1 MKKTVK
7 RYSQISVLLSII
19 LACTPQRENE
29 NPFDKDAIKASLE
42 LIAESP
48 NRWTGISVSK
58 EGRMFVCF
66 PRWSRQV
73 PVSVGE
79 IIGGE
84 VKPYPDQEW
93 NNWIDGNADANKFI
107 CIQSVYVDY
116 ENYLWILDPA
126 SPYLRGVVD
135 AGARIHKFDLS
146 DNRLIRTYFIPDS
159 VATGNAYLNDIRID
173 TKSETAYITES
184 GLGAVIVV
192 DLRTGNALRRLANH
206 YSTKAE
212 LDSITVE
219 GVSLKIKIHADGI
232 ALSPD
237 REHLYYHPLSGRH
250 LYRVP
255 TKELRDA
262 SISDTLIETKVER
275 VAEVGVN
282 DGILCD
288 RFGNIFL
295 SGLESNSINVW
306 NTKNKVV
313 RIIEDERIQWPD
325 TFTRDSDG
333 NVYFTVARLHLP
345 PDPNNLFKIFKIVF
359 EYEKLKLMDSAMAIE
374 ALRPKE

>member
-1 MKKTVK
+1 MKTTLK
-7 RYSQISVLLSII
+7 RSYQIPVLLMII
-19 LACTPQRENE
+19 LACHSQREIE
-29 NPFDKDAIKASLE
+29 NPFNKDAIKASLE

-48 NRWTGISVSK
+48 NRWTGICISK

-66 PRWSRQV
+66 PRWSNQV

-79 IIGGE
+79 IVNGE
-84 VKPYPDQEW
+84 VKPYPDPDW
-93 NNWIDGNADANKFI
+93 NNWIDGTADVNKFI
-107 CIQSVYVDY
+107 CIQSVYVDD

-135 AGARIHKFDLS
+135 EGARIYKFDLS

-159 VATGNAYLNDIRID
+159 IAAGKSYLNDIRID
-173 TKSETAYITES
+173 TKFEIAYITES
-184 GLGAVIVV
+184 GLGAIIIV
-192 DLRTGNALRRLANH
+192 DLRTGSSLRRLANH

-219 GVSLKIKIHADGI
+219 GISIKAKIHADGI

-237 REHLYYHPLSGRH
+237 KTHLYYQSLSGRH

-255 TKELRDA
+255 TKELSDA
-262 SISDTLIETKVER
+262 SLSDTLIENKVEL

-295 SGLESNSINVW
+295 SGLESNSINLL
-306 NTKNKVV
+306 NTKNKFVH
-313 RIIEDERIQWPD
+313 IIKDERIQWPD
-325 TFTRDSDG
+325 TFTMDSDG
-333 NVYFTVARLHLP
+333 NIYFTVAQLHLP
-345 PDPNNLFKIFKIVF
+345 PDPNNLYKIFKIVF
-359 EYEKLKLMDSAMAIE
+359 EY
-374 ALRPKE
+374 